1 MLKLH
6 TEIRKDVSILF
17 FARIVFHVD
26 EHHKF
31 RNLSD
36 TRTNIFAS
44 GDSVC
49 TARIDTRGNMNE
61 VILEYGGFLTRDAAD
76 EAGRQLVRNIK
87 MQMIEH
93 EIPINISGGLG
104 VLDST
109 NSVLSTGVIT
119 DYGKAV
125 IRAGLF
131 GKRIPDNIAIEDD
144 YIGLRVF
151 EVQDSM
157 KEIQFIGQDV
167 ELIVNTD
174 FSINYCAYPYWT
186 GQMDA
191 SLSLLTASVSVNDIR
206 IKFLLCL
213 MSIEALAP
221 DSEPQDAGLVAAVDS
236 LLPKVDELDLSHEQK
251 ETLKSKLGGMK
262 EKNIA
267 PKARGLLQT
276 YLSGK
281 EYNGLS
287 VSKFFNQCY
296 KMRSSFVHSGSL
308 GKGDIDLICRDLKR
322 MCIDLLT
329 AISNPGC

>member
-1 MLKLH
+1 MLKF
-6 TEIRKDVSILF
+6 TYRNYEGCECMF

-36 TRTNIFAS
+36 TRTNIFAN

-61 VILEYGGFLTRDAAD
+61 VILEFGGFLTRDAAN
-76 EAGRQLVRNIK
+76 EAGKQLVRNIK
-87 MQMIEH
+87 IQMVEH
-93 EIPINISGGLG
+93 DVPINISGGLG

-109 NSVLSTGVIT
+109 NSVSSTGVIT
-119 DYGKAV
+119 DYGKAM

-157 KEIQFIGQDV
+157 KEIQFIGQDI

-174 FSINYCAYPYWT
+174 FSINYHAYPYWT

-191 SLSLLTASVSVNDIR
+191 SLSLLTASASVNDIR

-221 DSEPQDAGLVAAVDS
+221 NSEPQAAGFVAAVDS
-236 LLPKVDELDLSHEQK
+236 LLPKVDELDLSREQK
-251 ETLKSKLGGMK
+251 EALKSKLGGMK

-267 PKARGLLQT
+267 QKARGLLQT

-287 VSKFFNQCY
+287 VTKFFNQCY

-308 GKGDIDLICRDLKR
+308 GEGDIDLICRELKR

-329 AISNPGC
+329 TIGNPDC